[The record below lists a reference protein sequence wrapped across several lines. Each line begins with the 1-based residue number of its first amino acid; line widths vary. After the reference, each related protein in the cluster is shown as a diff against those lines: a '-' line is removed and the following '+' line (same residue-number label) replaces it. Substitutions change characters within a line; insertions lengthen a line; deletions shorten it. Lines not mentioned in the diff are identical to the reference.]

1 MDKNVF
7 DMLPGSV
14 PPSETQSQPLD
25 LSTGRHFNDTA
36 IREHALAC
44 SVAIKGGKFT
54 RVGQDFI
61 DEVHADIES
70 IIRDWNNK
78 FPLNNH
84 APVSN
89 YDAFTFTTGALMS
102 RVQEALNGAIRRLV
116 QRKVEVQPSCG
127 KTLSRTR

>member
-1 MDKNVF
+1 MDTSSN
-7 DMLPGSV
+7 
-14 PPSETQSQPLD
+14 EPLD
-25 LSTGRHFNDTA
+25 LSTGRHFNDSA

-84 APVSN
+84 APVSS
-89 YDAFTFTTGALMS
+89 DATFTTGALMA
-102 RVQEALNGAIRRLV
+102 RVQEALNGAVRRLV